1 VTDRIEQ
8 ADALVGFCTLRE
20 GQENAEFSSHL
31 WVRLEMQHA
40 LALKKPVVEVHETGV
55 NNKPALTGDRQRIE
69 LDQNNRL
76 ACISELVKVVSGW
89 SMRRLLLVPKD
100 PKQYRKIHQAL
111 VLRELA
117 VRYRS
122 RVKGRDSKFRE
133 GRLDRLDGALYLNA
147 IGLPDFS
154 LVEIEGSTKS
164 AGLLFNTGWVSA
176 DLVRI
181 EF

>member
-1 VTDRIEQ
+1 
-8 ADALVGFCTLRE
+8 
-20 GQENAEFSSHL
+20 
-31 WVRLEMQHA
+31 
-40 LALKKPVVEVHETGV
+40 
-55 NNKPALTGDRQRIE
+55 
-69 LDQNNRL
+69 
-76 ACISELVKVVSGW
+76 
-89 SMRRLLLVPKD
+89 MRRLLLVPKD